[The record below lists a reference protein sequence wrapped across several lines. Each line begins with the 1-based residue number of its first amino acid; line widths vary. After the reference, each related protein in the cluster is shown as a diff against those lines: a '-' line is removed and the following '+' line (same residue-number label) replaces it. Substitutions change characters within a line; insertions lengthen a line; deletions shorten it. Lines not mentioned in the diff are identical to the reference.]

1 MKQTVLLSVLSM
13 VLAGAAAGQ
22 SAGPVFEVAS
32 IKPNHSNSG
41 RVMINRPDVGRFVTE
56 NTSLRMLITFAY
68 DIRNSQLTGGPGWLE
83 TDRWDIVAKP
93 ETEVPRTPEGE
104 KTLRKMMQALLAER
118 FQLVVHKESKEM
130 PVYAIVVAKGGPK
143 LKASAADAK
152 GPMMRMGMGTLEATK
167 VPLSMLARALSDQVG
182 RTVIDETRVA
192 GDFDF
197 KLEFA
202 PDANGPMARM
212 AAAEG
217 KERPETPPDS
227 DRPTI
232 LAAVQEQLGL
242 KLEARKAPVE
252 TVVVDKVEKAT
263 EN

>member
-1 MKQTVLLSVLSM
+1 V
-13 VLAGAAAGQ
+13 
-22 SAGPVFEVAS
+22 
-32 IKPNHSNSG
+32 I
-41 RVMINRPDVGRFVTE
+41 INRPDGGRLVTE
-56 NTSLRMLITFAY
+56 HTSLKMLITFAY
-68 DIRNSQLTGGPGWLE
+68 DIRDSQLTGGPGWLD

-93 ETEVPRTPEGE
+93 ETEVPATPEGFE
-104 KTLRKMMQALLAER
+104 TMRKMMQALLAER
-118 FQLVVHKESKEM
+118 FQLVVHKESKQM

-152 GPMMRMGMGTLEATK
+152 GPMMRMGMGTLDATK
-167 VPLSMLARALSDQVG
+167 VPLSMLARTLSNRVG
-182 RTVIDETRVA
+182 RTVTDETGLT

-202 PDANGPMARM
+202 PDTNGPMGRM
-212 AAAEG
+212 AAPEG

-232 LAAVQEQLGL
+232 FAALQEQLGL
-242 KLEARKAPVE
+242 KLEARKAQVE
-252 TVVVDKVEKAT
+252 TVVIDKVERAT